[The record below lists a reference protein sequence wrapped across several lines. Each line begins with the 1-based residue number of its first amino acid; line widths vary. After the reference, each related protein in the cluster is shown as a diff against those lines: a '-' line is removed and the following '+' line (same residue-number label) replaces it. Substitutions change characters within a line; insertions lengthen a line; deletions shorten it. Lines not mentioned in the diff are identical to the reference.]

1 MFLNNYFVEFKS
13 NFEVY
18 SIPSYTKII
27 NNFIN
32 KYIEKICEN
41 DYNEENVK
49 NAIIYSKYYLY
60 YKTFNC
66 IYDKEVMDILYL
78 CDIYD

>member
-1 MFLNNYFVEFKS
+1 MFLNNYFIESKS

-18 SIPSYTKII
+18 NIPSYTKII

-32 KYIEKICEN
+32 KYIKKICEN
-41 DYNEENVK
+41 EYNEENVR

-60 YKTFNC
+60 YKTFIC

-78 CDIYD
+78 CDFL

>member
-1 MFLNNYFVEFKS
+1 MFLNNYFIHCNN

-18 SIPSYTKII
+18 SIPAYNRII

-32 KYIEKICEN
+32 KYINKICEN
-41 DYNEENVK
+41 EYNENNIK

-60 YKTFNC
+60 YKTINC
-66 IYDKEVMDILYL
+66 IYDKEIMDIMYF
-78 CDIYD
+78 CDK

>member
-41 DYNEENVK
+41 DYNEVNVK

-78 CDIYD
+78 CDIYN

>member
-78 CDIYD
+78 CDIYN

>member
-1 MFLNNYFVEFKS
+1 MFLNNYFIECKS
-13 NFEVY
+13 NFEIY
-18 SIPSYTKII
+18 SIPAYTKII

-32 KYIEKICEN
+32 KYINKICEN

-60 YKTFNC
+60 YKTLNC

-78 CDIYD
+78 CDIK